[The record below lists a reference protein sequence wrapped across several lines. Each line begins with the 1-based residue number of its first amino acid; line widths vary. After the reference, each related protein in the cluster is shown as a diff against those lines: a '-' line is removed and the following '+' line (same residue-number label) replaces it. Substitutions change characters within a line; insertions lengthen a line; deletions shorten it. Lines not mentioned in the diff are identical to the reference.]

1 MIMESGGLCRHQRQ
15 EMWGGGWLKEAVSVG
30 EQNGKEEEWNDDIV
44 RTNSMSLCGLLLQGN
59 LFSGFSGLR

>member
-1 MIMESGGLCRHQRQ
+1 MIMESGGLCLHQRQ
-15 EMWGGGWLKEAVSVG
+15 EMWVGGWLKEAGSVG
-30 EQNGKEEEWNDDIV
+30 EQNGKEEEWKEDID